1 MLRAASLS
9 SMMGAGAAIT
19 AAAKAE
25 RRVIKRTETMM
36 FCKGRRCQARE
47 D

>member
-9 SMMGAGAAIT
+9 SKTGAGAALT

-25 RRVIKRTETMM
+25 RRVIKRIETMM
-36 FCKGRRCQARE
+36 F
-47 D
+47 